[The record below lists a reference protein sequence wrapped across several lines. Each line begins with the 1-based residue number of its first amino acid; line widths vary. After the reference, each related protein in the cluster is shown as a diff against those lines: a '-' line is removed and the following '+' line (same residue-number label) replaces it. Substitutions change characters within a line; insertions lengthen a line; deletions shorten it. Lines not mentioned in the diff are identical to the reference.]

1 MEMTNE
7 LNKFLSYIHMGNS
20 VYRIYYSE
28 AKKFN
33 DPSLDDMLT
42 TIIEMFKTHE
52 EQITRLINSFG
63 ETATDSLTAAG
74 LFGVYK
80 EKMKFFDTPL
90 DICLSAL
97 KATNMGTISVLK
109 FLNSN
114 KNLHNE
120 VKTEIY
126 DVINDYGKIEKLLI
140 EYSLNN
146 LCK

>member
-7 LNKFLSYIHMGNS
+7 LNKFLSYIHMGTS

-28 AKKFN
+28 AKKFK
-33 DPSLDDMLT
+33 DESLESLIT
-42 TIIEMFKTHE
+42 EVIEIFKTHE
-52 EQITRLINSFG
+52 EQITKLINSFN
-63 ETATDSLTAAG
+63 EEATNSLTAAG

-80 EKMKFFDTPL
+80 EKMKIFDSPL

-97 KATNMGTISVLK
+97 KATNMGTISALK

-114 KNLHNE
+114 KNLHDN
-120 VKTEIY
+120 VKEEIY
-126 DVINDYGKIEKLLI
+126 DVINDYGIIEKKWI

-146 LCK
+146 ICK

>member
-20 VYRIYYSE
+20 VYRIYYAE

-33 DPSLDDMLT
+33 DTKLT
-42 TIIEMFKTHE
+42 NMIKEMMEIFKTHE
-52 EQITRLINSFG
+52 EKITQLINSYG
-63 ETATDSLTAAG
+63 EIATDSLTAAG

-80 EKMKFFDTPL
+80 EKMKFFDSPH

-97 KATNMGTISVLK
+97 KSTNMGTISVLK

-114 KNLHNE
+114 KNLHDE
-120 VKTEIY
+120 VKSEIY
-126 DVINDYGKIEKLLI
+126 DIINDYGKIEKMWV

>member
-20 VYRIYYSE
+20 VYRIYYAE
-28 AKKFN
+28 ARKFN
-33 DPSLDDMLT
+33 DVTLENIIT
-42 TIIEMFKTHE
+42 EIIEIFKTHE
-52 EQITRLINSFG
+52 EEITKLINSFG
-63 ETATDSLTAAG
+63 EEATDSLTAAG
-74 LFGVYK
+74 IFGVYK
-80 EKMKFFDTPL
+80 EKMKIFDSPF
-90 DICLSAL
+90 DICLAAL
-97 KATNMGTISVLK
+97 KATNMGTISALK

-114 KNLHNE
+114 KKLHDN

-126 DVINDYGKIEKLLI
+126 DVINDYGKIEKMWI